1 VTVTEDQ
8 RAASVATD
16 AEAWPV
22 IATIGLCLYIYVAA
36 VGVLPFADRR
46 LGVFTDAS
54 DGNVIKQVLALGA
67 FVAVLA
73 GTPSA
78 IFRLPAIVPP
88 LAVVLFGWC
97 LVTLTWSP
105 APDIGFRRII
115 LTALSVLVV
124 FTYASSYGVKRLWQV
139 LTWVFAALVFGSLLS
154 GVLVPA
160 AIHQPEDPETG
171 LAGDWRGLLFHKNG
185 TGFVAATAAIIFLW
199 RWVES
204 RRAGDGVALFAS
216 LLLLVLSGAKTSMI
230 ALPVAILVAM
240 GLHYFIGRL
249 IGRPW
254 LFILSA
260 VAVLIVAMLIQGEW
274 ELIEKFL
281 DNPTGLTGRTAIWS
295 ALLQVARGGA
305 WVFGTGF
312 ASLFGVGDAT
322 PLAPYLDGWL
332 LMAGHG
338 HNGYL
343 ELLISVGVPGVVLA
357 VVAFMVMPLWALM
370 GPTGLS
376 RSIHM
381 SSLSCLVF
389 IAIHNLSESSLMD
402 RSHIAWV
409 VLLFVAATAAQLK
422 RQDDPIS

>member
-1 VTVTEDQ
+1 
-8 RAASVATD
+8 
-16 AEAWPV
+16 
-22 IATIGLCLYIYVAA
+22 
-36 VGVLPFADRR
+36 
-46 LGVFTDAS
+46 
-54 DGNVIKQVLALGA
+54 
-67 FVAVLA
+67 
-73 GTPSA
+73 
-78 IFRLPAIVPP
+78 
-88 LAVVLFGWC
+88 
-97 LVTLTWSP
+97 
-105 APDIGFRRII
+105 
-115 LTALSVLVV
+115 
-124 FTYASSYGVKRLWQV
+124 
-139 LTWVFAALVFGSLLS
+139 
-154 GVLVPA
+154 
-160 AIHQPEDPETG
+160 
-171 LAGDWRGLLFHKNG
+171 
-185 TGFVAATAAIIFLW
+185 VAATTAIIFLW

-230 ALPVAILVAM
+230 ALPVAVLVAM

-370 GPTGLS
+370 GPSGVS